1 MESQFY
7 HINLLQ
13 LLLKWKVHLAVIVII
28 ALALSAIFSG
38 PAFIKPKYE
47 SFAVV
52 YPSNIAPYSD
62 ENETEQMLQIL
73 QSKDISDSV
82 IEKFNLIDHYGVD
95 RNDPEYYS
103 WLMWEYSQNVK
114 IGKTPYEG
122 VRIEVMDTDPQIACD
137 MVNAILEF
145 YNNKV
150 KRMHEEKFYE
160 VVKMYNRA
168 LHKKEQYI
176 DSLKMAMASLSKDY
190 GLMDYQAQSEQVT
203 KGYLKTIDGSGASY
217 VRDKEVR
224 ELKKSMEEKGGEM
237 ILLQNLIDDE
247 AAKYADLKNE
257 YERAYMDYDR
267 QFTYTNMITTP
278 FPADKKAYPVRWL
291 IVVISTLAA
300 FFLSFIVILILE
312 NYKGMSTTK
321 K

>member
-38 PAFIKPKYE
+38 PSFITPKYK
-47 SFAVV
+47 SFAIV

-73 QSKDISDSV
+73 QSKDISDQV
-82 IEKFNLIDHYGVD
+82 IERFNLIDHYGID
-95 RNDPEYYS
+95 RNDPEFFS

-114 IGKTPYEG
+114 IAKTPNEA
-122 VRIEVMDTDPQIACD
+122 VEIEVLDANPQIASD
-137 MVNAILEF
+137 MVNAIIEF

-150 KRMHEEKFYE
+150 KTLHEEKFGE
-160 VVKMYNRA
+160 VVKMYSRA
-168 LHKKEQYI
+168 LVKKQASI
-176 DSLKMAMASLSKDY
+176 DSLKMELAHLGKDY
-190 GLMDYQAQSEQVT
+190 GLLDYEAQSEEVT
-203 KGYLKTIDGSGASY
+203 KGYLKTVEGSAGQ
-217 VRDKEVR
+217 VRDREVN
-224 ELKKSMEEKGGEM
+224 ELKKNMEDKGGEV
-237 ILLQNLIDDE
+237 LLLLNLIENE
-247 AAKYADLKNE
+247 ANTYADLKYE
-257 YERAYMDYDR
+257 YEKAYMDFDR
-267 QFTYTNMITTP
+267 QFSYTNILNKP
-278 FPADKKAYPVRWL
+278 YPADKKAYPVRWL

-300 FFLSFIVILILE
+300 FFVSFIVILILE
-312 NYKGMSTTK
+312 NYKGMSKSK